1 MGGVELLF
9 VAFALG
15 FPAALFFLRR
25 CGYEFCDASSE
36 ATVLIQHC
44 QETIPLRDLR
54 GVANASAD
62 DATDNATDD
71 VTDDANNVNDAM
83 DETAAPSRVRMLSWR
98 GLRRD
103 DRTEVQ
109 LQAI

>member
-54 GVANASAD
+54 GVADVSSDDATD

-71 VTDDANNVNDAM
+71 ANGAM
-83 DETAAPSRVRMLSWR
+83 DVTAAPTRVRMLSWR

-103 DRTEVQ
+103 DHTKVQ
-109 LQAI
+109 LQAV